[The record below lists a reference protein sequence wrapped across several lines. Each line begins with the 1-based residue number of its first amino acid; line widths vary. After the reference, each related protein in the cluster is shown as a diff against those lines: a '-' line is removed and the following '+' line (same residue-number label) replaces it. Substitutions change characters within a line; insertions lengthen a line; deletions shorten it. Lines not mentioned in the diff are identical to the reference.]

1 MGYLFAIPG
10 VVFGFFVRLGWIRSI
25 ALLVGAAFASVLL
38 ISLGVNGAAYFQ
50 SPPGATAEHEFHRH
64 PKELALASDGPF
76 GSFDKQQLQRG
87 FQVYKEVCSG
97 CHSLTRVAFRDLH
110 QLGYEEAEVKAIA
123 NQWQVEVPSVNPET
137 GEPATRKAV
146 PSDYFPSPY
155 ANETAARAAN
165 NNALPPDLSLM
176 AKARHGGASYIY
188 SILTGYQN
196 QPAEL
201 IKKFPAAKTPQ
212 GLHYNPYFAN
222 LNIAMPPP
230 LTSEGQVTY
239 APGNPKPTVDQM
251 AKDVAAFLVWTAEPN
266 LQGRHK
272 TGFAV
277 LAFLIVATIL
287 AYLSYREIWA
297 EAKRKVAPVGP
308 LDPVNKAKRTRASK
322 KAGVAG

>member
-1 MGYLFAIPG
+1 MIRWIARLVGLAF
-10 VVFGFFVRLGWIRSI
+10 VV
-25 ALLVGAAFASVLL
+25 ALLWALVGNLTS
-38 ISLGVNGAAYFQ
+38 YFK
-50 SPPGATAEHEFHRH
+50 SPPPPMAEEEFHRH
-64 PKELALASDGPF
+64 PKELRLASDGPL
-76 GSFDKQQLQRG
+76 GKFDKQQLQRG

-97 CHSLTRVAFRDLH
+97 CHSLSRVAFRDLH
-110 QLGYEEAEVKAIA
+110 ALGYNEAEVKAIA
-123 NQWQVEVPSVNPET
+123 NQWPTEVPSVNPET

-176 AKARHGGASYIY
+176 AKARHGGAAYIY

-201 IKKFPAAKTPQ
+201 LKEFPTAKTPP

-230 LTSEGQVTY
+230 LTSAGQVTY
-239 APGNPKPTVDQM
+239 APGNPAPTVNQM
-251 AKDVAAFLVWTAEPN
+251 AEDVAAFLVWTAEPN

-272 TGFAV
+272 SGLAV
-277 LAFLIVATIL
+277 LAFLIIATIL
-287 AYLSYREIWA
+287 AYLSYRNIWA
-297 EAKRKVAPVGP
+297 EAKRKVAPVGV
-308 LDPVNKAKRTRASK
+308 LDPANVAKRKRASR
-322 KAGVAG
+322 KAGIDG